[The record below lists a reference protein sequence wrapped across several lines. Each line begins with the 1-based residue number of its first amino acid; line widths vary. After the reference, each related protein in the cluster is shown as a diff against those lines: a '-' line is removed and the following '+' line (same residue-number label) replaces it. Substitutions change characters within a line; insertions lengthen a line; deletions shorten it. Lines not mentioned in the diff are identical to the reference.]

1 MQFQTSIF
9 WKPVVRPLS
18 ETFALKCSFQFD
30 SFASITRLPW
40 DAVRVCLCVHM
51 RECMLLLGIMR
62 ALRMLQ
68 TAEL

>member
-18 ETFALKCSFQFD
+18 ETFALKRSFQFD
-30 SFASITRLPW
+30 SFASITHLPW
-40 DAVRVCLCVHM
+40 DAVRM
-51 RECMLLLGIMR
+51 CMLLLGIMR